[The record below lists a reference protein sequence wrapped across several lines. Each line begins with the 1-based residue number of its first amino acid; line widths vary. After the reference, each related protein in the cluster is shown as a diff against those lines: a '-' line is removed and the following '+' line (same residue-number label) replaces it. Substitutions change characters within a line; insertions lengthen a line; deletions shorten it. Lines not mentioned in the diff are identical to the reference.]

1 MQRGRSTTPR
11 PTCGAGHHPVGCG
24 IIAPRGTGT
33 EKYGRRLFDKAQ
45 NETRHS
51 SAGCVGRH
59 FDPIWPADWT
69 STSHIPQF
77 FVPSGR
83 YEVRIGSIRSM
94 VHIRSHGQVEAV
106 KVSCHLLTSRAKA
119 IATLHYALAMVLVK
133 PALKPTKA
141 KLGENPFDSQGLILG
156 SKRFHDQTNLQPGE
170 FPLPESPEPDRTARP
185 EQPPHSSVQPPQ
197 RNGPLPLDGRPT
209 RLLRRTPRL
218 RFRNH
223 TMSLQSNVCRGK

>member
-24 IIAPRGTGT
+24 IISPRRTGT
-33 EKYGRRLFDKAQ
+33 EKYGGRLFDKAQ

-51 SAGCVGRH
+51 SRQGASAGT
-59 FDPIWPADWT
+59 FEPIWPADWT
-69 STSHIPQF
+69 SEPCSP
-77 FVPSGR
+77 VL
-83 YEVRIGSIRSM
+83 GSFGQVLGPYQVHQ

-106 KVSCHLLTSRAKA
+106 KVRCHLLTSRAKA
-119 IATLHYALAMVLVK
+119 IATLPLRFGHGVSEAGVEQAHQS
-133 PALKPTKA
+133 KA
-141 KLGENPFDSQGLILG
+141 ARRHLGSQDLILG
-156 SKRFHDQTNLQPGE
+156 SKRCHGQTNLQPGE

-185 EQPPHSSVQPPQ
+185 EQPPHSSVQPQ

-209 RLLRRTPRL
+209 RPLRRMPRR

-223 TMSLQSNVCRGK
+223 TMSLQSNVCREK